1 VSGDDVLRL
10 ICTFW
15 AAVAL
20 LVVTP
25 GVAAPP
31 DNLRLFSILEEDVSL
46 SMDGMAP
53 VTIKH
58 GNIYFYHFELGDHS
72 LVMTNAS
79 GQSVS
84 LNVNLTEDQ
93 MATSRGRRWWCASTG
108 IRKRDNAWMFFLDS
122 KKLCQSVLDLA
133 PEQDDPNDDP
143 ASK

>member
-1 VSGDDVLRL
+1 
-10 ICTFW
+10 
-15 AAVAL
+15 
-20 LVVTP
+20 
-25 GVAAPP
+25 
-31 DNLRLFSILEEDVSL
+31 
-46 SMDGMAP
+46 
-53 VTIKH
+53 
-58 GNIYFYHFELGDHS
+58 
-72 LVMTNAS
+72 MTNAS